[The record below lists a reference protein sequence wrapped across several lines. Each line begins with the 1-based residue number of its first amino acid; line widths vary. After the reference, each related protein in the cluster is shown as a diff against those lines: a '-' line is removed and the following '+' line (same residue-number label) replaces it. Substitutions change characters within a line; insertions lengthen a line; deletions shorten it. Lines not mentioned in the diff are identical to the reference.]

1 MDFDQISE
9 VHGQLPE
16 SIAPAPGFSRSVTTK
31 GKVLTWVT
39 HLAEGTGKRYQRGR
53 RGDEGG
59 PCRYWLVVVLGWL
72 KANRPS
78 TRFSF
83 FFLFYFRSFSTYSNT
98 NIRIFKS

>member
-39 HLAEGTGKRYQRGR
+39 HLAERTGKGYQRGR

-59 PCRYWLVVVLGWL
+59 PAASQGARPAAW
-72 KANRPS
+72 RPS
-78 TRFSF
+78 WAE
-83 FFLFYFRSFSTYSNT
+83 YEVRSPGEVL
-98 NIRIFKS
+98 